1 MAKVFEQF
9 SPQSHRTIARAQEEA
24 QRLNHTFIGT
34 EHLLL
39 ALCDPEAG
47 TAADALAA
55 CGVALAEARIA
66 VERMIGRGTQPTREA
81 TQVTPRVKKV
91 FALGLQE
98 AKRLGSPSYRP
109 EHLLLGL
116 LVEGEGIGA
125 QVLKLFGVREAT
137 VRRFIRERLP
147 PQPAPDGLAGIAES
161 VKRRLG
167 RPPLH
172 GERMQSLK
180 VNLPRALACELGNA
194 ATHREASQSEIV
206 RLALETWL
214 HAGSAGTPAIPRG
227 PRVRPPM
234 GRTKERRCAFCGKGE
249 GAVQRLIAGPNV
261 TICNECV
268 ALCTEIIAEGTA
280 ADTIHLPS
288 SDGPRPPDRCQ

>member
-24 QRLNHTFIGT
+24 QGLNHNYIGT

-47 TAADALAA
+47 VAADALAA
-55 CGVALAEARIA
+55 CGVELTAARLA
-66 VERMIGRGTQPTREA
+66 VERIIGRGTQPAHEA
-81 TQVTPRVKKV
+81 TAVTPRVKKV

-98 AKRLGSPSYRP
+98 AKRLGSPNYRP

-125 QVLKLFGVREAT
+125 QVLKLSGVREQA
-137 VRRFIRERLP
+137 VRRFILERQP
-147 PQPAPDGLAGIAES
+147 PQSAADGLAGIAQS

-180 VNLPRALACELGNA
+180 VNLPRAVACALAVE
-194 ATHREASQSEIV
+194 ATHRETSQSEIV

-214 HAGSAGTPAIPRG
+214 RDSGAGIAESQRFG
-227 PRVRPPM
+227 RVRLPM
-234 GRTKERRCAFCGKGE
+234 KCAQHRSCSFCGKGE
-249 GAVQRLIAGPNV
+249 QEVQRLIAGPNV
-261 TICNECV
+261 TICDQCV
-268 ALCTEIIAEGTA
+268 ALCTEILAEGTSPGA
-280 ADTIHLPS
+280 APPPT
-288 SDGPRPPDRCQ
+288 DG